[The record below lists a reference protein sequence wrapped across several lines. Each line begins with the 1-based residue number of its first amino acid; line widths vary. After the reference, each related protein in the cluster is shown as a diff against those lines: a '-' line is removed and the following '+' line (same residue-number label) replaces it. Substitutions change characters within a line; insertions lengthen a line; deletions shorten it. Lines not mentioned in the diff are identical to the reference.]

1 MKYNKLIF
9 ILIQGENKM
18 TSTTPSQYAHTEEAK
33 YIISLNEKLLT
44 ENIALRSTISEKD
57 TEMNTVETELGQ
69 RETQVT
75 YMRGL
80 LKNFVEMNDLRKDL
94 NRETILMLTDQ
105 LTLAARVETQCKK
118 HSFYDSYFLLTTM
131 LFYILCLGGL
141 SLYVLPLLFICNY
154 GLLTWRTNAFSI
166 LNEYTEKMRARKKT
180 REASQ
185 KKKSEDLKHIVKG
198 CDFLNE
204 YIDQI

>member
-1 MKYNKLIF
+1 
-9 ILIQGENKM
+9 M
-18 TSTTPSQYAHTEEAK
+18 TSTTTSQYAHTEEAK

-44 ENIALRSTISEKD
+44 ENITLRSTISEKD
-57 TEMNTVETELGQ
+57 TEMNTIETELGQ

-80 LKNFVEMNDLRKDL
+80 LKNFVEMNEIRRDL
-94 NRETILMLTDQ
+94 NRETSLILADQ

-118 HSFYDSYFLLTTM
+118 HASYDSYFLLTTM
-131 LFYILCLGGL
+131 LLYILCLGGL
-141 SLYVLPLLFICNY
+141 SLYILPLLFTIDY
-154 GLLTWRTNAFSI
+154 ALRTWRTNAFSI
-166 LNEYTEKMRARKKT
+166 LNEYREKMDTRKKT
-180 REASQ
+180 REVSQ
-185 KKKSEDLKHIVKG
+185 KKKAEDLKKIVKG

>member
-1 MKYNKLIF
+1 
-9 ILIQGENKM
+9 M
-18 TSTTPSQYAHTEEAK
+18 TSTTTSQYAHTEEAK

-44 ENIALRSTISEKD
+44 ENIELRSTISEKD

-80 LKNFVEMNDLRKDL
+80 LKNFVEMNEIRRDL
-94 NRETILMLTDQ
+94 NRETSLILAEQ
-105 LTLAARVETQCKK
+105 LTLASRVSTQCKT
-118 HSFYDSYFLLTTM
+118 HAAYDSYFLYTTM
-131 LFYILCLGGL
+131 LLYILCLGGL
-141 SLYVLPLLFICNY
+141 SIYILPFLFMVDY
-154 GLLTWRTNAFSI
+154 GLCTWRTNAFSI
-166 LNEYTEKMRARKKT
+166 LNEYKEKMDTRKKT
-180 REASQ
+180 REATQ
-185 KKKSEDLKHIVKG
+185 KKKSEDLKKIVKG

>member
-1 MKYNKLIF
+1 
-9 ILIQGENKM
+9 M
-18 TSTTPSQYAHTEEAK
+18 TSTTTSQYAHTEEAK

-44 ENIALRSTISEKD
+44 ENIELRSTISEKD
-57 TEMNTVETELGQ
+57 TEINTIETELGQ

-94 NRETILMLTDQ
+94 NRETALLLSDQ
-105 LTLAARVETQCKK
+105 LTMGVRVETQCKK
-118 HSFYDSYFLLTTM
+118 HALYEDYLLLTNM
-131 LFYILCLGGL
+131 LLYVLCLCGL
-141 SLYVLPLLFICNY
+141 SLYILPLLFIIHY
-154 GLLTWRTNAFSI
+154 ALRTWRRNAFSL
-166 LNEYTEKMRARKKT
+166 LNKYMEKIDTRKKT
-180 REASQ
+180 REAIQ
-185 KKKSEDLKHIVKG
+185 KKKAAELKNIVKG

>member
-80 LKNFVEMNDLRKDL
+80 LKNFVP
-94 NRETILMLTDQ
+94 
-105 LTLAARVETQCKK
+105 VV
-118 HSFYDSYFLLTTM
+118 F
-131 LFYILCLGGL
+131 G
-141 SLYVLPLLFICNY
+141 
-154 GLLTWRTNAFSI
+154 
-166 LNEYTEKMRARKKT
+166 
-180 REASQ
+180 
-185 KKKSEDLKHIVKG
+185 
-198 CDFLNE
+198 
-204 YIDQI
+204 

>member
-1 MKYNKLIF
+1 
-9 ILIQGENKM
+9 M
-18 TSTTPSQYAHTEEAK
+18 TSTTPSPYAHTEEAK

-44 ENIALRSTISEKD
+44 ENIELRSTISEKD

-80 LKNFVEMNDLRKDL
+80 LKNFVEMNEIRRDL
-94 NRETILMLTDQ
+94 NRETSLILADQ

-118 HSFYDSYFLLTTM
+118 HASYDSYFLLATM
-131 LFYILCLGGL
+131 LLYILCLGGL
-141 SLYVLPLLFICNY
+141 SLYVLPLLFTIDY
-154 GLLTWRTNAFSI
+154 ALRTWRTNAFSI
-166 LNEYTEKMRARKKT
+166 LNEYREKMDTRKKT
-180 REASQ
+180 REVSQ
-185 KKKSEDLKHIVKG
+185 KKKSADLEKIVKG

>member
-1 MKYNKLIF
+1 
-9 ILIQGENKM
+9 M
-18 TSTTPSQYAHTEEAK
+18 TSTTTSQYAHTEEAK

-94 NRETILMLTDQ
+94 NRETALILTDQ
-105 LTLAARVETQCKK
+105 MTLATRVKIQCKK
-118 HSFYDSYFLLTTM
+118 HASYDSYFLFTTM
-131 LFYILCLGGL
+131 LLYILCLGGL
-141 SLYVLPLLFICNY
+141 SLYVLPLLFVGNY
-154 GLLTWRTNAFSI
+154 GLLTWRTNTIST
-166 LNEYTEKMRARKKT
+166 LNEYMEKLSTRKKT
-180 REASQ
+180 IEASQ
-185 KKKSEDLKHIVKG
+185 KKKSEDLKQIVKG

>member
-1 MKYNKLIF
+1 
-9 ILIQGENKM
+9 M
-18 TSTTPSQYAHTEEAK
+18 TSTTTSQYAHTEEAK

-44 ENIALRSTISEKD
+44 ENITLRSTISEKD
-57 TEMNTVETELGQ
+57 TEMNTIETELGQ

-80 LKNFVEMNDLRKDL
+80 LKNFVEMNEIRRDL
-94 NRETILMLTDQ
+94 NRETSLILADQ

-118 HSFYDSYFLLTTM
+118 HASYDSYFLFTTM
-131 LFYILCLGGL
+131 LLYILCLGGL
-141 SLYVLPLLFICNY
+141 SLYVLPLLFTIDY
-154 GLLTWRTNAFSI
+154 ALSTWRINAFSI
-166 LNEYTEKMRARKKT
+166 LNEYMGKIDIRKKT
-180 REASQ
+180 REGTK
-185 KKKSEDLKHIVKG
+185 KKKSEDLKKIVKG